1 MPLDH
6 VRAFMAVENCLVL
19 SALAQILRGKDDS
32 VVADAVP
39 CAHSACEEFSAAN
52 PQAVLF
58 DSATVVLTDH
68 AWFHAW
74 QAGRELQSRCGR
86 RKKERIRPFLQ
97 SLFQLCCAGCLRTP
111 NGPRKQNSAR
121 RKQQG
126 TTLIYL
132 QPSVEAYEMRAG
144 GNSDFAD
151 PLL

>member
-1 MPLDH
+1 VPLDH
-6 VRAFMAVENCLVL
+6 NVAFVSVENWLVL
-19 SALAQILRGKDDS
+19 AVPAQILRGRDDR
-32 VVADAVP
+32 VLVGAVP
-39 CAHSACEEFSAAN
+39 CTHSACKKVSVAN
-52 PQAVLF
+52 PHAALF

-121 RKQQG
+121 RKQQWA
-126 TTLIYL
+126 TLIYL